1 MYRVLSAASDGA
13 GAWGTYFWVDPTEKL
28 VVVQMIQAAPG
39 TAGEAFEAIR
49 RLTYG
54 ALAIPDQS
62 EQTSKVAAPPEALG
76 AYEGI
81 YAFGRSTSVRDP
93 DASTPFG
100 GIGVDIGRVGGEIK
114 VVRNPRPPSPAERA
128 GLQAGDVIAAIDGVA
143 TAGLDIDA
151 SIAKLRGAPG
161 TDLALEVRRPG
172 VEGSKRIVAVRQ
184 VIHRRDVEIDIHTA
198 DDGLVGEADGLWP
211 ILDFDL
217 GRPIPLESD
226 CNR

>member
-1 MYRVLSAASDGA
+1 
-13 GAWGTYFWVDPTEKL
+13 
-28 VVVQMIQAAPG
+28 
-39 TAGEAFEAIR
+39 
-49 RLTYG
+49 
-54 ALAIPDQS
+54 
-62 EQTSKVAAPPEALG
+62 
-76 AYEGI
+76 
-81 YAFGRSTSVRDP
+81 
-93 DASTPFG
+93 
-100 GIGVDIGRVGGEIK
+100 
-114 VVRNPRPPSPAERA
+114 VRNPRPPSPAERA

-161 TDLALEVRRPG
+161 TDLALEVRPG

-217 GRPIPLESD
+217 GRPIRLSPIATDEFEASGDDHARLLFVRDANGKISGAILDPGSD
-226 CNR
+226 ELHGVRID